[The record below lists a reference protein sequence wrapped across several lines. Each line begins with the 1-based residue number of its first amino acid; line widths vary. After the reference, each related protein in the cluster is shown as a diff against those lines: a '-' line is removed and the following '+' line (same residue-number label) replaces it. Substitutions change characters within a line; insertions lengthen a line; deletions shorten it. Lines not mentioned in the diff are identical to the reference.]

1 MNQLQPNEIQARIA
15 AGESLTLVDVRELDE
30 WEYCRLPGALLRPL
44 SEIASWESELAA
56 LPGELVIYCHHGVRS
71 ARVCARLIAL
81 GHPGPINLAGGIDR
95 WSMTVDPNLPRY

>member
-1 MNQLQPNEIQARIA
+1 MKQLQPIEVQERVA
-15 AGESLTLVDVRELDE
+15 AGEAAQLIDVRETEE
-30 WEYCRLPGALLRPL
+30 WEHCRIAGALLRPL

-56 LPGELVIYCHHGVRS
+56 HPGELIIYCHHGVRS

-95 WSMTVDPNLPRY
+95 WSTTVDPGIPRY